1 MTLQLWRLF
10 GDDVSVAAL
19 ERMYL
24 YTKEFLGSLDFSLG
38 PLGTSRK
45 AVDLN
50 LNISEEKYK
59 YSFYLLFQSSLSASQ
74 SSS

>member
-24 YTKEFLGSLDFSLG
+24 HTKEFLGSLDFSLG

-50 LNISEEKYK
+50 LNISEEKIQI
-59 YSFYLLFQSSLSASQ
+59 LVLFTFPIKSIC
-74 SSS
+74 